1 MLKTVLVG
9 LLLIAAIAGV
19 FVVVKMGPSNIIG
32 MMRYDQREEGKL
44 HVGDRAPDVLLL
56 SLDGKSEMRL
66 ADRLGGKPQILV
78 FGSFT

>member
-1 MLKTVLVG
+1 MLKTVLIG
-9 LLLIAAIAGV
+9 LLVIAATAAV

-56 SLDGKSEMRL
+56 SLDGKSEVRL

>member
-56 SLDGKSEMRL
+56 SLDGKSEVRL